1 MNTPFNL
8 IKSRGKQNH
17 GTGKGATT
25 IGRAILNSCAVDV
38 NLDSQET
45 FRLDGDSRGIQ
56 IRALHGNLWITQTDD
71 LKDYLL
77 TPGEDLTLSSPGL
90 VVIQGIRTAGFRLIP
105 TNC

>member
-8 IKSRGKQNH
+8 NRSGDTQNRGGRKS
-17 GTGKGATT
+17 ATSL
-25 IGRAILNSCAVDV
+25 GRAILSSHAVDV
-38 NLDSQET
+38 HLDSQET

-71 LKDYLL
+71 LRDYLL

-90 VVIQGIRTAGFRLIP
+90 VVIQGIRTAGFRLIRIKQ
-105 TNC
+105 